1 MSSLVHH
8 AILAKHHFLLV
19 VEVLCLLLVKNDK
32 RWWLQGNNYQD
43 PSLRQVNRML
53 NQGMLVGG
61 NTVVR
66 LCWNMFIY
74 RSKIKLWYVYSCTT
88 PMYHLF
94 SPGSPRTKKP
104 DEDCEWRPA
113 NLPILSVF
121 STISVRVLGIKSLSV
136 LDHHHS
142 GAANFGLYSSY
153 WYLWS
158 YPIYTYI
165 YIYIHTYINIY
176 I

>member
-1 MSSLVHH
+1 MVAGKQLSGSLFETGQQN
-8 AILAKHHFLLV
+8 AEPGDAS
-19 VEVLCLLLVKNDK
+19 
-32 RWWLQGNNYQD
+32 W
-43 PSLRQVNRML
+43 
-53 NQGMLVGG
+53 G

-88 PMYHLF
+88 PMYHLL

-165 YIYIHTYINIY
+165 YIYIHTYKYIYKHLYIY
-176 I
+176 ICIYIETYIHRYIDT